1 MIRTIYK
8 RMKIVVSIVASS
20 KGDKHLI
27 QVVDD
32 ETIVYSETATTI
44 EQRDKT
50 VWQLADTYNVL
61 DIEVQH
67 NKDQHNTDDFQFTGI
82 PSIPVLDEQDA
93 DAFFEDHEELV
104 YTRILKAIEEGI
116 IMNLE
121 TIRLFELSGTG
132 VYLTAERCDWD
143 SGLKK
148 AIEYFITTEDYD
160 KCIIGKQ
167 LLTEL

>member
-1 MIRTIYK
+1 
-8 RMKIVVSIVASS
+8 MKIVVSIISS
-20 KGDKHLI
+20 EKGSKHLV
-27 QVVDD
+27 QVLDHNSL
-32 ETIVYSETATTI
+32 VYSEITDTVGS
-44 EQRDKT
+44 RDLL

-67 NKDQHNTDDFQFTGI
+67 NKDQHNTDDFQFTEI

>member
-1 MIRTIYK
+1 
-8 RMKIVVSIVASS
+8 MKIVVSIISS
-20 KGDKHLI
+20 EKGSKHLV
-27 QVVDD
+27 QVLDHNSL
-32 ETIVYSETATTI
+32 VYSEITDTVGS
-44 EQRDKT
+44 RDLL

-104 YTRILKAIEEGI
+104 YTRILKAIKEGI

>member
-1 MIRTIYK
+1 
-8 RMKIVVSIVASS
+8 MKIVVSIISS
-20 KGDKHLI
+20 EKGSKHLV
-27 QVVDD
+27 QVLDHNSL
-32 ETIVYSETATTI
+32 VYSEITDTVGS
-44 EQRDKT
+44 RDLL

-67 NKDQHNTDDFQFTGI
+67 NKDQHNTDDFQFTEI

-104 YTRILKAIEEGI
+104 YTRILKAIKEGI

>member
-1 MIRTIYK
+1 
-8 RMKIVVSIVASS
+8 MKIVVSIISS
-20 KGDKHLI
+20 EKGSKHLV
-27 QVVDD
+27 QVLDHNSL
-32 ETIVYSETATTI
+32 VYSEITDTVGS
-44 EQRDKT
+44 RDLL

>member
-1 MIRTIYK
+1 
-8 RMKIVVSIVASS
+8 MKIVVSIISS
-20 KGDKHLI
+20 EKGSKHLV
-27 QVVDD
+27 QVLDHNSL
-32 ETIVYSETATTI
+32 VYSEITDTVGS
-44 EQRDKT
+44 RDLL

-132 VYLTAERCDWD
+132 VYLTAERCDWAR
-143 SGLKK
+143 GLKK

>member
-1 MIRTIYK
+1 
-8 RMKIVVSIVASS
+8 MKIVVSIISS
-20 KGDKHLI
+20 EKGSKHLV
-27 QVVDD
+27 QVLDHNSL
-32 ETIVYSETATTI
+32 VYSEITDTVGS
-44 EQRDKT
+44 RDLL

-67 NKDQHNTDDFQFTGI
+67 DKDKHNNDDFQFTEI

-148 AIEYFITTEDYD
+148 AIEYFITIEDYD

>member
-1 MIRTIYK
+1 MIRTTYK
-8 RMKIVVSIVASS
+8 CMKIVVSIISS
-20 KGDKHLI
+20 EKGSKHLV
-27 QVVDD
+27 QVLDHNSL
-32 ETIVYSETATTI
+32 VYSEITDTVGS
-44 EQRDKT
+44 RDLL

>member
-8 RMKIVVSIVASS
+8 RMKIVVSIISS
-20 KGDKHLI
+20 EKGSKHLV
-27 QVVDD
+27 QVLDHNSL
-32 ETIVYSETATTI
+32 VYSEITDTVGS
-44 EQRDKT
+44 RDLL

-67 NKDQHNTDDFQFTGI
+67 DKDKHNDDDFQFTEI

-148 AIEYFITTEDYD
+148 AIEYFITIEDYD